1 MTIFLSD
8 PEKPT
13 ANASSTKQP
22 DSQYESV
29 QPVDAARL
37 LGAPEF
43 RKESPTK
50 VECEYAVVN
59 KANKK
64 PNKGDVVYAQLADF
78 DDADND
84 VKMEKPT
91 LYEPTVYADVVPS
104 DVYLKESND
113 TSDPTY
119 ANVQTTGV

>member
-1 MTIFLSD
+1 M
-8 PEKPT
+8 
-13 ANASSTKQP
+13 
-22 DSQYESV
+22 
-29 QPVDAARL
+29 
-37 LGAPEF
+37 
-43 RKESPTK
+43 
-50 VECEYAVVN
+50 
-59 KANKK
+59 
-64 PNKGDVVYAQLADF
+64 YAQLADF

-104 DVYLKESND
+104 DVYPKESND